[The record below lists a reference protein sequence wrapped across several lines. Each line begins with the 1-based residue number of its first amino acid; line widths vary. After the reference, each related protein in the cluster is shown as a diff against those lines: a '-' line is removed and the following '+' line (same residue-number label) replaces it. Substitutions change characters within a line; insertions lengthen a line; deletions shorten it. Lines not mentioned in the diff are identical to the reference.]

1 MQSGLSLGDPAS
13 YLDSNNTNA
22 LKVFI
27 TNVLSHLAPG
37 LNETVVQEAVA
48 GIVDLEAHLAEVLE
62 SILVVVCKILTL
74 LWNFPIILLLSL
86 QVFEDVSNFT
96 QNITKN
102 YKLRDLGNL
111 SKLWPAVSVT
121 NKNDVAVCS
130 TLHPYGGK
138 LRVFFQISYSLIG
151 STSQMLCLEQSM
163 SL

>member
-1 MQSGLSLGDPAS
+1 M
-13 YLDSNNTNA
+13 
-22 LKVFI
+22 
-27 TNVLSHLAPG
+27 
-37 LNETVVQEAVA
+37 
-48 GIVDLEAHLAEVLE
+48 
-62 SILVVVCKILTL
+62 CKILTL
-74 LWNFPIILLLSL
+74 LWNFPILLSL
-86 QVFEDVSNFT
+86 QVFEDVSNLT

-130 TLHPYGGK
+130 MLHPYGGK

-163 SL
+163 SPWSLMNLFSSLLLTTSVTSLQCLWMLPTSKYSRNCIFLCGGHVKIPGYVIIAILKRLYA